1 MQEDYSQFVP
11 DVTFEKI
18 PIKNL
23 VSNQAYQRNI
33 SHIHVSRTADNFNLR
48 QINPVKVSRR
58 DGINYVFNGQ
68 HTAETVARVSGSR
81 DTPVWCMVYHDL
93 SYGEEADIFAQQQKY
108 TKALSPYEIFMANI
122 EAENEVQLTIKSLVE
137 SFGLTLSSS
146 YKAPG
151 AICAISALEF
161 IFNKYGVKALEDTL
175 YLAVATWQGD
185 SFSLAAN
192 MLKGIAKLIVSYG
205 ELLKFDLFVERL
217 SRVSAKEVTRN
228 AKERR
233 NGSLGFAEVLLQTY
247 NKRTKYPLR
256 MNKLYNAKED
266 SDYELEEP
274 DQEQDQE
281 ENYEGALPEHD
292 GNPDQLSFNS
302 FVDQDDPDEE

>member
-1 MQEDYSQFVP
+1 MQDDYSQFVP

-23 VSNQAYQRNI
+23 VSNQAYQRNL
-33 SHIHVSRTADNFNLR
+33 SHTHVSRTADNFDLH

-58 DGINYVFNGQ
+58 NGINYVFNGQ

-81 DTPVWCMVYHDL
+81 DTPVWCMVFHDL
-93 SYGEEADIFAQQQKY
+93 EYGDEADIFARQQKY

-122 EAENEVQLTIKSLVE
+122 EAENEVQLTIKAIVE

-161 IFNKYGVKALEDTL
+161 IFNKHGVKVLEDTL

-185 SFSLAAN
+185 PFSLAAN
-192 MLKGIAKLIVSYG
+192 MLKGIAKLLVSYG
-205 ELLKFDLFVERL
+205 DLLKFDLFVDRL
-217 SRVSAKEVTRN
+217 SRVTAKEVTRI

-247 NKRTKYPLR
+247 NKRTKYPLKL
-256 MNKLYNAKED
+256 NKLYNAKEEN
-266 SDYELEEP
+266 DYEILEE
-274 DQEQDQE
+274 DQDADDGE
-281 ENYEGALPEHD
+281 LPEHD
-292 GNPDQLSFNS
+292 GNPDQLSFS
-302 FVDQDDPDEE
+302 TFVDQDDQHED

>member
-1 MQEDYSQFVP
+1 MPEDYSQYVP

-23 VSNQAYQRNI
+23 VSNQPYQRNL
-33 SHIHVSRTADNFNLR
+33 SHTHVSRTADNFDLH

-58 DGINYVFNGQ
+58 NGINYVFNGQ

-93 SYGEEADIFAQQQKY
+93 DYGDEADIFARQQKF
-108 TKALSPYEIFMANI
+108 TKQLSPYEIFMAYI
-122 EAENEVQLTIKSLVE
+122 EAESEVQLTIKSIVE
-137 SFGLTLSSS
+137 SFGLTLTSS

-151 AICAISALEF
+151 TICAISALEF
-161 IFNKYGVKALEDTL
+161 IFGKYGVKVLEDTL
-175 YLAVATWQGD
+175 YLTVATWQGD
-185 SFSLAAN
+185 SYSLAAN

-205 ELLKFDLFVERL
+205 DLLKFDLFVDRL
-217 SRVSAKEVTRN
+217 SRVTAKEITRN

-256 MNKLYNAKED
+256 LNKLYNAKD
-266 SDYELEEP
+266 DADYEVAEE
-274 DQEQDQE
+274 EQD
-281 ENYEGALPEHD
+281 ENDSELPVSDE
-292 GNPDQLSFNS
+292 NPDQLSFS
-302 FVDQDDPDEE
+302 TFVDQEDQSEE